1 MAKGGSQRQEVIMP
15 EFAETTIQQGLG
27 MGRDLA
33 PLAATFQ
40 PDPLPVVAAL
50 SPQEQMSNQ
59 YTDMAANAFGMP
71 TADTSSYMPPPT
83 QYAGGIQ
90 GYSAQPMVQEAIDT
104 TRAQSP
110 GYADYV
116 ESFGLD
122 PMTGEVGSRAP
133 QNQPVALEMQGGGR
147 GK

>member
-1 MAKGGSQRQEVIMP
+1 MAKGGSQTQEVIMP
-15 EFAETTIQQGLG
+15 EFAETAVQQGLG

-33 PLAATFQ
+33 PLAATYV

-50 SPQEQMSNQ
+50 SPQEQLANQ
-59 YTDMAANAFGMP
+59 YTNMAASAFDMP
-71 TADTSSYMPPPT
+71 TVDTSSYMPQPT

-90 GYSAQPMVQEAIDT
+90 GYSTQPMVQEAIDT
-104 TRAQSP
+104 TRAQAP

-116 ESFGLD
+116 ESFGID
-122 PMTGEVGSRAP
+122 PVTGEVGSRAP
-133 QNQPVALEMQGGGR
+133 QNQPVALEMQGGGG